1 MAYSNPARRLYVLEV
16 AGGVIKGGIA
26 RGTGAER
33 VRQHRLALGGAL
45 LNEYVSESY
54 VRGIEAERML
64 LTRLATVG
72 RLVRGR
78 EWFSGI
84 TFAQASQIV
93 REVAEQFAHSDPDP
107 RPSPFIRKPFSKLV
121 FNDNEIALL
130 DAYCAKTGLSRA
142 VACRGLVLSAAERR
156 STAIP
161 SAA

>member
-45 LNEYVSESY
+45 LSEHVSECY

-64 LTRLATVG
+64 LTRLAAVG

-84 TFAQASQIV
+84 TFAQATQIV
-93 REVAEQFAHSDPDP
+93 REVSEQFAHSDPDAQ
-107 RPSPFIRKPFSKLV
+107 PSPFIRKQFSKLS
-121 FNDNEIALL
+121 FNDDEIALL
-130 DAYCAKTGLSRA
+130 DAYCARTGVSRA
-142 VACRGLVLSAAERR
+142 AACRDLVLGTAQRRAA
-156 STAIP
+156 AIP
-161 SAA
+161 CEA